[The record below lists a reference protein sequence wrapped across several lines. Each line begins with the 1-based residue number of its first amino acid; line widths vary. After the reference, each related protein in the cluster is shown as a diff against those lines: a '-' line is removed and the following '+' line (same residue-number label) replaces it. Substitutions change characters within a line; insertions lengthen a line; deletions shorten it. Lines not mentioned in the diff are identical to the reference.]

1 MNAGPRVAEPHLEEL
16 AIWVRQLADELAKQ
30 GYPVGQLRTQAG
42 ISERALQGKDAR
54 IPFTKNAAFFEL
66 AAEATDNSNLGLEF
80 AQSRDTRDAGLL
92 GYVGLN
98 SPTVRDV
105 LKNLSRYRH
114 VMSDALEINVD
125 ELENSGTVRWWRRG
139 LAPAR
144 CRQYMEFG
152 TTNLIRGLREVTRLR
167 LRPVRVTFAHARNAR
182 IGDFERFFGC
192 PVEFGRRANLIELRQ
207 TDLSV
212 PIIDADKRLFDVLRS
227 YCTEVLA
234 KHRKRPPS
242 LVETVERLIVDR
254 LSNAEATID
263 IVAKE
268 LAMSSRS
275 LSRALAKLG
284 TSFHAIVETLR
295 KHLAHKYLKQ
305 SDLTLKE
312 ITFLLGYADISSF
325 NHAFKRW
332 TGKTPKQVRS

>member
-1 MNAGPRVAEPHLEEL
+1 VAEPHLEEL
-16 AIWVRQLADELAKQ
+16 AIWVRQLAEELAKQ
-30 GYPVGQLRTQAG
+30 GYPVRQLLMQAG

-54 IPFTKNAAFFEL
+54 TPFTKNAAFFEL

-80 AQSRDTRDAGLL
+80 AQSRDTRNAGLL

-98 SPTVRDV
+98 SPTVKDA

-125 ELENSGTVRWWRRG
+125 ELENSGTIRWWRRG

-152 TTNLIRGLREVTRLR
+152 TTNLIRGLREVTRHR

-182 IGDFERFFGC
+182 IREFERFFGC
-192 PVEFGRRANLIELRQ
+192 PVEFGRRANLIELSQ

-212 PIIDADKRLFDVLRS
+212 PIIDADKRLLDVLRS

-242 LVETVERLIVDR
+242 LIEAVERLVVDR
-254 LSNAEATID
+254 LSNAEARID

-284 TSFHAIVETLR
+284 ISFHAIVETLR
-295 KHLAHKYLKQ
+295 KDLAHKYLKQ
-305 SDLTLKE
+305 SDLNLKE
-312 ITFLLGYADISSF
+312 ITFLLGYTDISSF
-325 NHAFKRW
+325 NHAFKKW
-332 TGKTPKQVRS
+332 TGKTPSDVRFRM